1 MGYLEIYTLPPIQIP
16 QEWVRDDTDGPQA
29 WRGRR
34 ALPGAL
40 LSPCTFP
47 CPQWARSQCTFG
59 RQEVD
64 KHSHGGDEDTGHD
77 DVDDVEERLAL
88 DDEVED
94 DLLVLDVI
102 WGEVLRVDDLPSGA
116 VLDGPFTV
124 LCIVMVPGE
133 FHCTHGGTGAPASQ
147 SREEGEDW

>member
-1 MGYLEIYTLPPIQIP
+1 M
-16 QEWVRDDTDGPQA
+16 
-29 WRGRR
+29 
-34 ALPGAL
+34 L
-40 LSPCTFP
+40 LSPCTSP
-47 CPQWARSQCTFG
+47 CPQRARSQSTFG

-64 KHSHGGDEDTGHD
+64 EHSHGRDEDTGHN
-77 DVDDVEERLAL
+77 DVDDVEEWLAL

-116 VLDGPFTV
+116 VFDGPFAI
-124 LCIVMVPGE
+124 LCIMMVPGE
-133 FHCTHGGTGAPASQ
+133 SHCPHRGTGPPAPL